1 MNDIVKG
8 IIIGIVSGLITSG
21 IVYAI
26 TEKFIWNMPMPLWIW
41 LTITIGMAF
50 FICITRIVIREYR
63 AYSLISEFTEGR
75 FGDSYEYTWKF
86 KRSKY
91 GVYRAFGYEAT
102 EIRLKKPLA
111 EMNNEKVQTFGHEV
125 PEATIKMILQ
135 LWLIGSMNKKM
146 GERLKPVLEYLNWV
160 EDSQK
165 HKLLHL

>member
-1 MNDIVKG
+1 MNDTVKG

-21 IVYAI
+21 IVYSI
-26 TEKFIWNMPMPLWIW
+26 TEKFIWNMSMPLWIW
-41 LTITIGMAF
+41 LAITAGIAF
-50 FICITRIVIREYR
+50 FIYITRIIIREYR
-63 AYSLISEFTEGR
+63 VYNLISEFTEGR

-111 EMNNEKVQTFGHEV
+111 EMNIERVHTFGHEV
-125 PEATIKMILQ
+125 PEETIKMILQ
-135 LWLIGSMNKKM
+135 LWLIASMDKKM

-160 EDSQK
+160 ENSQY
-165 HKLLHL
+165 HNLLH